1 LNVLA
6 FLEADTVTGP
16 AANLLQFHRA
26 ASAQS
31 ARAGGRHAVRLTLAV
46 FQRGRAPAA
55 KSALCAAADAAGV
68 AVVLIPERFRCDPRA
83 VAAVRRLTD
92 AVQPDVVQTHS
103 VKSHLLVRLA
113 ALTPRY
119 PWIAFHH
126 GYTRPDLKMAVYNQF
141 DRVSLRR
148 ADRVVAPARAFVGE
162 LEARGV
168 APRRIVV
175 LHNAFDVRSEHA
187 SLATAD
193 RGRLRESLGIAGHER
208 VVACVGRLSKEKGH
222 RDLIDAVAILR
233 ARNSTLALRLLIAG
247 EGPERDALVAR
258 AARAGIADAI
268 RWLGYVP
275 CARQLFAAADAA
287 VLPSHSEGSPN
298 ALLEA
303 AAYQCPIVAT
313 AVGGVPEILVHG
325 ESGLLIPPHRPDA
338 LAAALHEV
346 LADPQRAAEMGRQ
359 ARAVVE
365 TRHDPAARA
374 RALMALYDHVG
385 DRHAAAIAEGARAC
399 AY

>member
-1 LNVLA
+1 VLA

-31 ARAGGRHAVRLTLAV
+31 ARAGGRGAVRLTLAV

-55 KSALCAAADAAGV
+55 TSALCAAANAAGV
-68 AVVLIPERFRCDPRA
+68 PVVPIWERFRGDARA
-83 VAAVRRLTD
+83 LAAVRRLTD

-103 VKSHLLVRLA
+103 LKSHLLVRLA
-113 ALTPRY
+113 ALARTY

-168 APRRIVV
+168 RSQRIVV
-175 LHNAFDVRSEHA
+175 LHNAFDIQHEHA
-187 SLATAD
+187 SLAAAD
-193 RGRLRESLGIAGHER
+193 RGRLRDSFGIAGNER
-208 VVACVGRLSKEKGH
+208 LVACVGRLSKEKGH
-222 RDLIDAVAILR
+222 RDLIDALAILR
-233 ARNSTLALRLLIAG
+233 ARDPRLAARLLVAG
-247 EGPERDALVAR
+247 DGPERDALVTR
-258 AARAGIADAI
+258 AARAGVADAV

-303 AAYQCPIVAT
+303 AAYQRPIVAT

-325 ESGLLIPPHRPDA
+325 ESGLLVPPHRPDA
-338 LAAALHEV
+338 LAAALHDA
-346 LADPQRAAEMGRQ
+346 LTDPQRAAEMGRL

-374 RALMALYDHVG
+374 RALIELYDEVA
-385 DRHAAAIAEGARAC
+385 DRHAACAAEGARVC
-399 AY
+399 AF